1 MGQKVLVMVETGSDM
16 FAPICSLPAA
26 VGESGVATHRLQ
38 ARSFLRRPVILV
50 VMVLVIV
57 AVVVSMVVS
66 MIMVV
71 AVIMGV
77 IVSVRMIVPVIMVI
91 MVVVVT
97 VVQVR
102 FGVLVGLH
110 QLLDAHLL
118 VGRLGLL
125 ENVVD
130 HLVLE
135 DRRAQFDQGRRVLL
149 VELVDHLL
157 LPRIAARLLDQR
169 PAELVLAHL
178 NFGLVA
184 DLADDEAEAHS
195 PLRDC
200 AVLGPH
206 VVLALALV
214 RKGLAGLLEPLR
226 HLPPDALEL
235 ASHQRLW

>member
-1 MGQKVLVMVETGSDM
+1 MGQKVLVMLETGSDM
-16 FAPICSLPAA
+16 FSPICSLPAA

-38 ARSFLRRPVILV
+38 ARSFLRRPVIMV
-50 VMVLVIV
+50 VMVPVVV
-57 AVVVSMVVS
+57 AVVVS

-125 ENVVD
+125 ENVID

-135 DRRAQFDQGRRVLL
+135 DRRAQLDQGRRVLL

-157 LPRIAARLLDQR
+157 LPRIAARLLD
-169 PAELVLAHL
+169 
-178 NFGLVA
+178 
-184 DLADDEAEAHS
+184 
-195 PLRDC
+195 
-200 AVLGPH
+200 
-206 VVLALALV
+206 
-214 RKGLAGLLEPLR
+214 
-226 HLPPDALEL
+226 
-235 ASHQRLW
+235 

>member
-26 VGESGVATHRLQ
+26 ASESGVATHRLQ

-50 VMVLVIV
+50 VMVP
-57 AVVVSMVVS
+57 VVVVVVVS

-77 IVSVRMIVPVIMVI
+77 IVSVPVIMVI

-110 QLLDAHLL
+110 QFLDAHLL

-125 ENVVD
+125 E
-130 HLVLE
+130 
-135 DRRAQFDQGRRVLL
+135 
-149 VELVDHLL
+149 
-157 LPRIAARLLDQR
+157 
-169 PAELVLAHL
+169 
-178 NFGLVA
+178 
-184 DLADDEAEAHS
+184 
-195 PLRDC
+195 
-200 AVLGPH
+200 
-206 VVLALALV
+206 
-214 RKGLAGLLEPLR
+214 
-226 HLPPDALEL
+226 
-235 ASHQRLW
+235 